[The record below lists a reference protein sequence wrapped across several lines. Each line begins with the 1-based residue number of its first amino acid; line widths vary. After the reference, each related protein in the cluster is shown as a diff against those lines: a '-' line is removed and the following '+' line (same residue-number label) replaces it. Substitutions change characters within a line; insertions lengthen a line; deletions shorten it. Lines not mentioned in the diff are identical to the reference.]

1 MDITRLPQIPDT
13 ATEEYLEK
21 LEEKIQQRLNS
32 ATPLVAARLRAMLEE
47 VRQRKQQL
55 QEEAAAFVEDVTS
68 NVSQEDPL
76 GSLATDVLNTD
87 EQQHV
92 KEGLQKI
99 LDDVKKQ
106 RQDKSQNETRTFIVP
121 QAQPT
126 YESGATNF
134 HPEADSLSDQE
145 FLVVKDRMKEILSE
159 VQQQRQHPPSP
170 DDMHEDILDL
180 DESVE
185 IQQASESAP
194 GVEVELELSEDFEIN
209 IGKPAPLTEETE
221 FLLGED
227 FEIKD
232 QEQQGL
238 ETGRFQKFNVTEDE
252 YQGFQERFRTLKER
266 VEITAAEESGEL
278 TFEAACRRVSKGES
292 LVVLEKVGLSEREQL
307 MLWAFHEFLHQMK
320 GVKRQQSY
328 DMQHLT
334 ARSIRELEQIFKTY
348 QIQGYLRA
356 ELNNIYNRLLNLR
369 GRFSILL
376 H

>member
-1 MDITRLPQIPDT
+1 MDITRLPQIPET

-21 LEEKIQQRLNS
+21 LEEKIQQRLDS

-68 NVSQEDPL
+68 NVSQEDPF

-87 EQQHV
+87 EQRHV

-106 RQDKSQNETRTFIVP
+106 RNNAPQSETQTFILP
-121 QAQPT
+121 QARST
-126 YESGATNF
+126 YESGAANF
-134 HPEADSLSDQE
+134 HPGADSLSDQE
-145 FLVVKDRMKEILSE
+145 FLVVKDRMKEILTE
-159 VQQQRQHPPSP
+159 VQQQRQHPSSP

-185 IQQASESAP
+185 IQQASESAS
-194 GVEVELELSEDFEIN
+194 GMEVELELSEDFEVN

-227 FEIKD
+227 FEIKA

-238 ETGRFQKFNVTEDE
+238 ETERFQKFNVTEDE

-266 VEITAAEESGEL
+266 VEITAEEESGEL

-369 GRFSILL
+369 GRFSVLL